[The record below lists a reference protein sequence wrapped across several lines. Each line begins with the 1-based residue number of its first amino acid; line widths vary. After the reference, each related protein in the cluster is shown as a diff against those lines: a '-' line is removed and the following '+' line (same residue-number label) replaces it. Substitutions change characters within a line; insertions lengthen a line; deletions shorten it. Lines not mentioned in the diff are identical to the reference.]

1 MRRDTFPE
9 TALKADVAVDVE
21 VVAEEETATTAA
33 NPVTF
38 LAIAPHPAA
47 ADAAAV
53 VAETATTAVNQAIS
67 LATAPSQEAAAAA
80 VAAAAA
86 ATATCSATSA
96 KAMDTCPAN
105 APLERQLTTKS

>member
-67 LATAPSQEAAAAA
+67 LATAPSQEAAAA